1 MSYLRDF
8 SEMGGRPYP
17 LDAERR
23 RRVMVALAERGAT
36 ISGMARELGI
46 DQAIASKVICG
57 RRLSAKAERRIA
69 EWLGKPENWLFP
81 PRDAE
86 EISMMRRAEAAA
98 RGRAA

>member
-1 MSYLRDF
+1 MREF

-36 ISGMARELGI
+36 ISGMARALGV
-46 DQAIASKVICG
+46 SKQLVSSVVSG

-69 EWLGKPENWLFP
+69 EWLGKPEGWLFP
-81 PRDAE
+81 PRAPE
-86 EISMMRRAEAAA
+86 EIVMMRRAEAAA